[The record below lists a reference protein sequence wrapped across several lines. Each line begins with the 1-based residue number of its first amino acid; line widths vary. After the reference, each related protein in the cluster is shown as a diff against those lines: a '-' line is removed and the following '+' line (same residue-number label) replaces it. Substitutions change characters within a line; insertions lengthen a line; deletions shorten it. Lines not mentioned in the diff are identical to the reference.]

1 MNVKEVVRQL
11 GIPRTGY
18 LNEDTLYIVLT
29 KLANPDP
36 IDENLYRLIVGFK
49 YKDKTHRTRIYH
61 LRWDETSQTWSFD
74 QSMTNKKL
82 EKEIYQKSP
91 WEHIDIE

>member
-18 LNEDTLYIVLT
+18 LNEDTQYITLS

-49 YKDKTHRTRIYH
+49 YKDKTRRSRIYH
-61 LRWDETSQTWSFD
+61 LRWDNERWSFD

-82 EKEIYQKSP
+82 QKEVYQKCP
-91 WEHIDIE
+91 WDQIDVE